1 MIRPIGKRVLLRR
14 LQEETI
20 QKGIILPDAAK
31 KKQDRM
37 EVLDFGDMEDCPV
50 IQGDIVMLAP
60 YTGQELT
67 IDDETYIIA
76 KYDDIIAVFYSTLCE
91 KEGHRFKLLPT
102 CTKCGGN
109 M

>member
-1 MIRPIGKRVLLRR
+1 MIRPIGNRVLLRR

-37 EVLDFGDMEDCPV
+37 EVIDIGDMEDCPV
-50 IQGDIVMLAP
+50 MADDIVLLNP
-60 YTGQELT
+60 YSGQEIT
-67 IDDETYIIA
+67 IDDQVYVIA
-76 KYDDIIAVFYSTLCE
+76 KYDDIVAVVNE
-91 KEGHRFKLLPT
+91 KL
-102 CTKCGGN
+102 

>member
-37 EVLDFGDMEDCPV
+37 EVVDIGDMDDCPV
-50 IQGDIVMLAP
+50 MSEDIVLLNP
-60 YTGQELT
+60 YSGQEIT
-67 IDDETYIIA
+67 IDDQVYVIA
-76 KYDDIIAVFYSTLCE
+76 KYEDIIAVVNE
-91 KEGHRFKLLPT
+91 KLV
-102 CTKCGGN
+102 
-109 M
+109 

>member
-37 EVLDFGDMEDCPV
+37 EVIDIGELDDCPV
-50 IQGDIVMLAP
+50 MADDVVLLHP
-60 YTGQELT
+60 YSGQEIT
-67 IDDETYIIA
+67 IDDQVYVIA
-76 KYDDIIAVFYSTLCE
+76 KYDDIIAVVNDKCE
-91 KEGHRFKLLPT
+91 FITH
-102 CTKCGGN
+102 
-109 M
+109 